1 MQKYDSGFTLVELI
15 IVIAIIGILVSI
27 ALIAIDPIRVI
38 QDTRDSRNRTEL
50 NQIKS
55 ALQLYFNENNDYP
68 TAAEFAAS
76 GAPPNF
82 TPTYIRTLPSVTT
95 DTDAAFTYVS
105 NGTDYDAGINLAN
118 ADTDDARTVTACI
131 TGGSLIG
138 AREYMICPD

>member
-1 MQKYDSGFTLVELI
+1 MSKNNYGFTLTELL
-15 IVIAIIGILVSI
+15 IVLAIIAILVTTV
-27 ALIAIDPIRVI
+27 LIAINPVRVI
-38 QDTRDSRNRTEL
+38 QDTRDSRNRTEM

-105 NGTDYDAGINLAN
+105 NGTDYDAVINLAN

-138 AREYMICPD
+138 AR